1 MKTKKIAAAFVG
13 FFLFALLGVQGC
25 GVTQQPIKLNELEGV
40 WVLKTING
48 REVSA
53 SFSKTLPTLQFDFKE
68 KLLHGSGGC
77 NRYSTRFVLV
87 NNHMTT
93 SPVLSTRMMCLDPN
107 IENEFFRTLET
118 ESWLFVKKGILTFR
132 NEKNVVIMEFQP
144 KRSQTMLAEKE

>member
-1 MKTKKIAAAFVG
+1 MKTKKATI
-13 FFLFALLGVQGC
+13 ALLLASLLSLFILQGC
-25 GVTQQPIKLNELEGV
+25 GVSQQAIKLNDLEGE

-48 REVSA
+48 REVTT
-53 SFSKTLPTLQFDFKE
+53 SFSNTLPTLQFDFKE
-68 KLLHGSGGC
+68 KLIHGSGGC

-107 IENEFFRTLET
+107 IENEFFRALET

-132 NEKNVVIMEFQP
+132 NEKNTVILEFQP
-144 KRSQTMLAEKE
+144 KREKLILAEK